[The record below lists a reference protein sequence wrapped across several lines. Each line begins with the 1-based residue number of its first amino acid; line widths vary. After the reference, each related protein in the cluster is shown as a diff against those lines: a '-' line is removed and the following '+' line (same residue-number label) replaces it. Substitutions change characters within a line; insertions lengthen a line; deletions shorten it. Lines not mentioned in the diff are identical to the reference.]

1 MTLSNLWF
9 ISRWLNGLYD
19 HAHVGQN
26 MFSRV
31 AYWQICSLMIVDIVQ
46 LIFSLIDK
54 TRSYNLI
61 LKTTSI
67 FWLFDIS
74 RQFICT
80 FRLDKASGWIIYES
94 RVDYPRPCHNITQVY
109 CARVIWGSTCI
120 KIFIHSQD
128 WWRHMRLQSF
138 NIPTFCYSINVA
150 LNKRMTSFGNWM
162 LKTSSSFCPWTK
174 IKPLWKYK

>member
-1 MTLSNLWF
+1 MLTSVKISFQKYEYDRFVVWWF
-9 ISRWLNGLYD
+9 
-19 HAHVGQN
+19 
-26 MFSRV
+26 
-31 AYWQICSLMIVDIVQ
+31 VDIVK

-54 TRSYNLI
+54 EHLSEILVKTKSYNLI

-162 LKTSSSFCPWTK
+162 LKTSSSFCP
-174 IKPLWKYK
+174 

>member
-1 MTLSNLWF
+1 M
-9 ISRWLNGLYD
+9 
-19 HAHVGQN
+19 
-26 MFSRV
+26 
-31 AYWQICSLMIVDIVQ
+31 
-46 LIFSLIDK
+46 
-54 TRSYNLI
+54 
-61 LKTTSI
+61 
-67 FWLFDIS
+67 
-74 RQFICT
+74 
-80 FRLDKASGWIIYES
+80 
-94 RVDYPRPCHNITQVY
+94 DYPRPCHNITQVY

-174 IKPLWKYK
+174 IKPLWKYKWLDKFGFSYLNCMFPNWIYWSLNLQKRHMLLLRTVSKLYII